1 MPPTLDHPMNHPD
14 VSVLG
19 ATASIA
25 HLAVPAPAKAVLS
38 ALARMRG
45 CRIRVV
51 LPDGQRL
58 AFGDPHGVPVGLTVN
73 DYGFARRVIFGGD
86 IGLAEGFLNGEWET
100 DDLPTLLTQLA
111 ENIDRLPGLH
121 EGGPLGKF
129 LNWMRHRL
137 RSNTRSGSKRNI
149 LAHYDLGNAFY
160 EAWLDR
166 SMTYSSARFDRG
178 GDDLEEAQLEKYR
191 ALAERLDLKPG
202 EHVLEIGC
210 GWGGFAE
217 LAAREYGV
225 RVTGITI
232 SDAQLRYARERIERA
247 GLSHQVEIRSQDYRD
262 LTGVFDKV
270 VSIEMLEAVGEPFW
284 AGYFGKIGQVLRPGG
299 LAALQTITIRCD
311 LFDQYRDR
319 ADFIQRFIFPGGM
332 LPSVQRLR
340 QEVAGAGLAW
350 DSAEAFGDSYTRTLS
365 EWSRRFSARWS
376 DIRRLGFDER
386 FKRLWLF
393 YLAYC
398 EAGFR
403 TARTDV
409 VQVHLRKPVPASL
422 AHPDTTARGADPRA
436 ERALEA
442 PC

>member
-19 ATASIA
+19 AKASIA
-25 HLAVPAPAKAVLS
+25 HLAVPAAAKAVLS
-38 ALARMRG
+38 ALARIQG

-86 IGLAEGFLNGEWET
+86 IGLAEGFINGEWET

-111 ENIDRLPGLH
+111 ENMDRFPALH

-137 RSNTRSGSKRNI
+137 RANTRSGSKRNI
-149 LAHYDLGNAFY
+149 LAHYDLGNDFY
-160 EAWLDR
+160 EAWLDP

-178 GDDLEEAQLEKYR
+178 AEDLEQAQLAKYR
-191 ALAERLDLKPG
+191 ALAERLHLKPG

-232 SDAQLRYARERIERA
+232 SDEQFHYARERIERA
-247 GLSHQVEIRSQDYRD
+247 CLSGQVEIRSQDYRD

-284 AGYFGKIGQVLRPGG
+284 GGYFAKIAQVLKPGG
-299 LAALQTITIRCD
+299 RAALQTITIRCD
-311 LFDQYRDR
+311 LFEQYRDR

-340 QEVAGAGLAW
+340 HEVAGAGLEW
-350 DSAEAFGDSYTRTLS
+350 DAVEAFGDSYARTVS
-365 EWSRRFSARWS
+365 EWSRRFSARWG
-376 DIRRLGFDER
+376 DIRQMGFDPR

-403 TARTDV
+403 TGRTDV
-409 VQVHLRKPVPASL
+409 VQAYLHKPSQ
-422 AHPDTTARGADPRA
+422 RG
-436 ERALEA
+436 LQA